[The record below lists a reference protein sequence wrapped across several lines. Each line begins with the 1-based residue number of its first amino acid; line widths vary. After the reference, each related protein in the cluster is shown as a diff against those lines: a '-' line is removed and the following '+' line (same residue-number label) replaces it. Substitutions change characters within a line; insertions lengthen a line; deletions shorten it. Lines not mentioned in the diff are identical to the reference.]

1 MRILRHLPVQVLIGV
16 ALGIAAGLL
25 WPSFKDAAGEAV
37 PGLAE
42 KFKPLGDA
50 FVNLIKM
57 IIAPVIFC
65 TVAVGIARMSDLKA
79 FGRVGLKALIYFEV
93 VSTLALLVGWGVGEV
108 LQPGRGI
115 NYTPNE
121 ADADAIKNY
130 AEQASHT
137 DVVSFFMGIIPKSF
151 FSAFSEGV
159 LLQVLF
165 LAILSGIAISRMG
178 PLGDK
183 IADTLESISKIFFG
197 IIGIV
202 VRFAPLGA
210 FGAMAFVVGKY
221 GAQVL
226 GNLAFMMIAF
236 YVTAILFVV
245 VVLGLICRLAG
256 FSFFKLF
263 RYIWPEFVLV
273 FGASSSEVALP
284 HLMQKAERL
293 GASKSVVG
301 LVVPTGYSFNLDGS
315 NIYMTMAVLFL
326 AQACNIQLSFG
337 DMLVIFGVS
346 LLTSMGASGVTGAG
360 FITLIATLQAV
371 PGHPIPIAAVALL
384 LGIDR
389 FMSEAR
395 GLTNFLGNAVASL
408 VVARWDKALDMDVLH
423 RELNAGPGRPPEPL
437 KPAADETGPD

>member
-1 MRILRHLPVQVLIGV
+1 
-16 ALGIAAGLL
+16 
-25 WPSFKDAAGEAV
+25 
-37 PGLAE
+37 
-42 KFKPLGDA
+42 
-50 FVNLIKM
+50 
-57 IIAPVIFC
+57 
-65 TVAVGIARMSDLKA
+65 
-79 FGRVGLKALIYFEV
+79 
-93 VSTLALLVGWGVGEV
+93 
-108 LQPGRGI
+108 
-115 NYTPNE
+115 
-121 ADADAIKNY
+121 
-130 AEQASHT
+130 
-137 DVVSFFMGIIPKSF
+137 
-151 FSAFSEGV
+151 
-159 LLQVLF
+159 
-165 LAILSGIAISRMG
+165 MG

-301 LVVPTGYSFNLDGS
+301 LVVPTGYSFNLDGT

-346 LLTSMGASGVTGAG
+346 LLTSKGASGVTGAG